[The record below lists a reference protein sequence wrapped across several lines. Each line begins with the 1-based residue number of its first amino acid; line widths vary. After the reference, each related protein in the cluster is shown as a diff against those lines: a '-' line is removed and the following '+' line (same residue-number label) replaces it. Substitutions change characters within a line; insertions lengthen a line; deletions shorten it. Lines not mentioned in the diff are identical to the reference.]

1 MPPQP
6 APWAPNGTGKDPP
19 PRIGMSDAFRQL
31 RVLLG
36 ALRRSPYRSACF
48 LLAFGVVAVI
58 ALNMVAQVRLNTW
71 QGDFYN
77 AIDQRQASEL
87 LHQTL
92 IFLVIV
98 AGLLLLVV
106 GETFF
111 RELLIVRLR
120 EWLTRD
126 LLDQWVTGRRPW
138 LLSFRGDI
146 AQNPDQ
152 RLQADARHLTELSI
166 GLAIGLLRS
175 SLLLVGFLGVLW
187 TLSADTTFHL
197 DGRELRIPG
206 YLVWCALAYAIG
218 GSWLTWRVGRPMIG
232 LNAER
237 YAREAEL
244 RFALVR
250 VSENAEAIA
259 LDGGA
264 PDERRFLDRPVDAV
278 VAITRRLAYAL
289 ARLTWI
295 TSGYGWLG
303 NIVPILAA
311 APSYFEGQ
319 LTFGGLMMS
328 VGAFNQVQG
337 ALRWFVD
344 NFPAIA
350 DWRATLFRVGGLR
363 ETLSGLEALTVGE
376 GRIAHVENAARR
388 IVLADLRVALPEGE
402 LALEEPLVELAPG
415 ERALLTS
422 PKGVGVTTVFRALAG
437 LWPWGSGTVSL
448 PPPDRVVFLP
458 GHPYLP
464 LGTLRAVLAYP
475 SAPDAAG
482 FGDADLGAALERAG
496 LGRLAPLLDT
506 ERRWDRELATDERQR
521 LVAARLLLRRPIAVV
536 MDEPMSALDPDRR
549 ELLVDLFTHELAAT
563 TVLAL
568 GPPIQDAF
576 HQRRIAFQHRPADG
590 GASQGQG
597 ETAAESRG

>member
-1 MPPQP
+1 MPPEP
-6 APWAPNGTGKDPP
+6 APSAQDGARKDPP
-19 PRIGMSDAFRQL
+19 PRIGIRGAFRQL
-31 RVLLG
+31 RILLR
-36 ALRRSPYRSACF
+36 ALWSSRYRNTCL
-48 LLAFGVVAVI
+48 LLALGVVGVI

-77 AIDQRQASEL
+77 AIDQRHASEL

-98 AGLLLLVV
+98 AALLLLVV

-138 LLSFRGDI
+138 LLGFLGDI
-146 AQNPDQ
+146 SQNPDQ
-152 RLQADARHLTELSI
+152 RLQADARHLVELTI

-187 TLSADTTFHL
+187 TLSADTVFHL
-197 DGRELRIPG
+197 DGRNLRLPG

-244 RFALVR
+244 RFAMVR
-250 VSENAEAIA
+250 VSENAESIA

-264 PDERRFLDRPVDAV
+264 PQERRFLEQPVDAV

-311 APSYFEGQ
+311 APSYFQGQ
-319 LTFGGLMMS
+319 LTFGGLMMA

-344 NFPAIA
+344 NFPTIA

-363 ETLSGLEALTVGE
+363 EALSGLETLTLGP
-376 GRIAHVENAARR
+376 GRIARVEDPENRV
-388 IVLADLRVALPEGE
+388 VLTDLRVDLPDGGAV
-402 LALEEPLVELAPG
+402 LAEPSIELAPG
-415 ERALLTS
+415 ERVLLTS
-422 PKGVGVTTVFRALAG
+422 PRGAGLGTVFRALAG
-437 LWPWGSGTVSL
+437 LWPRGSGTIAL
-448 PPPDRVVFLP
+448 PPPDRVAFLP
-458 GHPYLP
+458 ARPYLP
-464 LGTLRAVLAYP
+464 LGTLRTVLAYP
-475 SAPDAAG
+475 APADAAD
-482 FGDADLGAALERAG
+482 FRDADLVAALARVG
-496 LGRLAPLLDT
+496 LAHLVPLLDA
-506 ERRWDRELATDERQR
+506 ERRWDRESDTDEQHR
-521 LVAARLLLRRPIAVV
+521 LVAARLLLRRPAAIV
-536 MDEPMSALDPDRR
+536 MNEPMSALDPDRR
-549 ELLVDLFTHELAAT
+549 ELLTDLFAKELEAA

-568 GPPIQDAF
+568 GLAARDRFYHRSVVLRHGEVDAGDRSA
-576 HQRRIAFQHRPADG
+576 RR
-590 GASQGQG
+590 
-597 ETAAESRG
+597 